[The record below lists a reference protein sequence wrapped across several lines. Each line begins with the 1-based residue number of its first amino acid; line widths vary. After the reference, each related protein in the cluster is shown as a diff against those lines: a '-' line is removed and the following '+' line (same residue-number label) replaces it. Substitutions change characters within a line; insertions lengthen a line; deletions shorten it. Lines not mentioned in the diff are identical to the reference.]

1 MSARH
6 GEGEEVGWLRAQLAA
21 MTAERDQLRQHLDA
35 RQELDQ
41 MLMASAPAA
50 DGTGP
55 IARVQGPRAAAH
67 RTPKEAR
74 WLRVVPVW
82 VLAVFAGI
90 RWAWHVHRAATV
102 AAGMLTL
109 TAATGAA
116 VAVAPHG
123 PIARVL
129 GADPA
134 VTAPAPGLY
143 GAVPVPSA
151 SLRLIGSFIRPA
163 LDAKSAG
170 PPVVSILVPSP
181 ASPSSTVQPSPSP
194 SDTSQ
199 PSPADTFQ
207 ALPADSPQPGWPDSA
222 DGRHHHWD
230 GQSPQP
236 SGSISAAD
244 TTTPDT
250 STPAAA
256 PADTSTDAAVTPA
269 ATSS

>member
-41 MLMASAPAA
+41 MLMTSAPAA

-74 WLRVVPVW
+74 WLRVVPGFA
-82 VLAVFAGI
+82 LAALASLEKV
-90 RWAWHVHRAATV
+90 WHVHRAATV
-102 AAGMLTL
+102 TAGFITAGAIT
-109 TAATGAA
+109 TAAVVPATAPFHGILAA
-116 VAVAPHG
+116 
-123 PIARVL
+123 
-129 GADPA
+129 PA

-151 SLRLIGSFIRPA
+151 SLRLTGSSFTRPA

-170 PPVVSILVPSP
+170 PPVVSIPVP
-181 ASPSSTVQPSPSP
+181 ASASPSPSP
-194 SDTSQ
+194 SQSSQ
-199 PSPADTFQ
+199 PSPSGTPDTF
-207 ALPADSPQPGWPDSA
+207 ATDSPQPTWQDTT
-222 DGRHHHWD
+222 D
-230 GQSPQP
+230 GQHHRQWGQQDSPSP
-236 SGSISAAD
+236 TD
-244 TTTPDT
+244 TPTDT
-250 STPAAA
+250 STPTAA
-256 PADTSTDAAVTPA
+256 PDTGTPA
-269 ATSS
+269 APSDTAIPSPAAS

>member
-151 SLRLIGSFIRPA
+151 SLRLTGSSFTRPA

-170 PPVVSILVPSP
+170 PPVISIL
-181 ASPSSTVQPSPSP
+181 ASASPSPSP
-194 SDTSQ
+194 SQSSQ
-199 PSPADTFQ
+199 PSPSGTPDTF
-207 ALPADSPQPGWPDSA
+207 ATDSPTWQDTT
-222 DGRHHHWD
+222 D
-230 GQSPQP
+230 GQHHRQWGQQDSPSP
-236 SGSISAAD
+236 TD
-244 TTTPDT
+244 TPTDT
-250 STPAAA
+250 STPTVA
-256 PADTSTDAAVTPA
+256 PDTGTPA
-269 ATSS
+269 APSDTAIPSPAAS